1 MKYHLLIFSLL
12 FIFNCSNAKEQ
23 NLKGVWQYVSGEYKS
38 DDSTLVFTNEDVNSM
53 KVYSDNYY
61 SMNTHIKSSDDYVA
75 HSGLYSLNGD
85 EYTEIFKISKNP
97 EMVGKSETFKYQISG
112 NQLEISSEWLK
123 EVWKKIE

>member
-1 MKYHLLIFSLL
+1 MKYHLLIFSLV
-12 FIFNCSNAKEQ
+12 FVFNCSNTKEQ

-53 KVYSDNYY
+53 KVYSDKYY
-61 SMNTHIKSSDDYVA
+61 SMNTHIKSSGDYFA

-97 EMVGKSETFKYQISG
+97 EMVGKSETFKYQISR

-123 EVWKKIE
+123 EVWIKIE

>member
-1 MKYHLLIFSLL
+1 MKYHLLIFSLV
-12 FIFNCSNAKEQ
+12 FVFNCSNAKEQ

-53 KVYSDNYY
+53 KVYSDKYY
-61 SMNTHIKSSDDYVA
+61 SMNTHIKSSGDYFA

>member
-12 FIFNCSNAKEQ
+12 FVFNCSNAKEQ

-53 KVYSDNYY
+53 KVYSDKYY
-61 SMNTHIKSSDDYVA
+61 SMNTHIKSSGDYFA

-85 EYTEIFKISKNP
+85 EYTEIFKISKNS
-97 EMVGKSETFKYQISG
+97 EMVGKSETFKYQISR

>member
-1 MKYHLLIFSLL
+1 MKYYLLIFSLVL
-12 FIFNCSNAKEQ
+12 VFNCSNEKEQ
-23 NLKGVWQYVSGEYKS
+23 SMKGVWQYVSGEYKS
-38 DDSTLVFTNEDVNSM
+38 GDSTVVLTNEDVNSM
-53 KVYSDNYY
+53 KVYSDTYY
-61 SMNTHIKSSDDYVA
+61 SINTHIKSSDDYVA

-85 EYTEIFKISKNP
+85 EYTEIFKISKNF

>member
-1 MKYHLLIFSLL
+1 MKYHLLIFSLV
-12 FIFNCSNAKEQ
+12 FVFNCSNAKEQ

-75 HSGLYSLNGD
+75 HSGMYSLNGD
-85 EYTEIFKISKNP
+85 EYTEIFKISKNF

>member
-1 MKYHLLIFSLL
+1 MKYHLLIFSLV
-12 FIFNCSNAKEQ
+12 FVFNCSNTKEQ

-53 KVYSDNYY
+53 KVYSDTYY
-61 SMNTHIKSSDDYVA
+61 SINTHIKSSDDYVA

-85 EYTEIFKISKNP
+85 EYTEIFKINKNP
-97 EMVGKSETFKYQISG
+97 EMVGKSETFKYQISR

>member
-12 FIFNCSNAKEQ
+12 FVFNCSNEKEQ
-23 NLKGVWQYVSGEYKS
+23 SIKGVWQYVSGEYKS
-38 DDSTLVFTNEDVNSM
+38 GDSTVVLTNEDVNSM
-53 KVYSDNYY
+53 KVYSDTYY
-61 SMNTHIKSSDDYVA
+61 SINTHIKSSDDYVA

-97 EMVGKSETFKYQISG
+97 EMVGKSETFKYQISR

-123 EVWKKIE
+123 EVWIKIE

>member
-1 MKYHLLIFSLL
+1 MKCHLLILSLVFS
-12 FIFNCSNAKEQ
+12 CSNVKEHSI
-23 NLKGVWQYVSGEYKS
+23 KGVWQYVSGEYKS
-38 DDSTLVFTNEDVNSM
+38 GDSTVVLTNQDVNSM
-53 KVYSDNYY
+53 KVYSDTYY
-61 SMNTHIKSSDDYVA
+61 SINTHIKSSDDYVA

-85 EYTEIFKISKNP
+85 EYTEIFKISKNS

>member
-1 MKYHLLIFSLL
+1 MKYHLLIFSLV
-12 FIFNCSNAKEQ
+12 FVFNCSNAKEQ

-53 KVYSDNYY
+53 KVYSDKYY
-61 SMNTHIKSSDDYVA
+61 SMNTHIKSSGDYFA

-97 EMVGKSETFKYQISG
+97 EMVGKSETFKYQISR

>member
-1 MKYHLLIFSLL
+1 MKYHLLILSLV
-12 FIFNCSNAKEQ
+12 FVFNCSNTKEQ

-53 KVYSDNYY
+53 KVYSDKYY
-61 SMNTHIKSSDDYVA
+61 SMNTHIKSSGDYFA

-85 EYTEIFKISKNP
+85 EYTEIFKINKNP

>member
-12 FIFNCSNAKEQ
+12 FVFNCSNAKEQ

-53 KVYSDNYY
+53 KVYSDKYY
-61 SMNTHIKSSDDYVA
+61 SMNTHIKSSGDYFA

-85 EYTEIFKISKNP
+85 EYTEIFKINKNP
-97 EMVGKSETFKYQISG
+97 EMVGKSETFKYQISR

-123 EVWKKIE
+123 EVWIKIE

>member
-1 MKYHLLIFSLL
+1 MKYHLLIFSLV
-12 FIFNCSNAKEQ
+12 FVFNCSNTKEQ

-97 EMVGKSETFKYQISG
+97 EMVGKSETFKYQISR

>member
-1 MKYHLLIFSLL
+1 MKYHLLIFSLV
-12 FIFNCSNAKEQ
+12 FVFNCSNAKEQ

-53 KVYSDNYY
+53 KVYSDKYY
-61 SMNTHIKSSDDYVA
+61 SMNTHIKSSGDYFA

-97 EMVGKSETFKYQISG
+97 EMVGKSETFKYQISR

-123 EVWKKIE
+123 EVWIKIE

>member
-12 FIFNCSNAKEQ
+12 FVFNCSNAKEQ

-75 HSGLYSLNGD
+75 HSGMYSLNGD
-85 EYTEIFKISKNP
+85 EYTEIFKISKNS
-97 EMVGKSETFKYQISG
+97 EMVGKSETFKYQISR

-123 EVWKKIE
+123 EVWIKIE

>member
-1 MKYHLLIFSLL
+1 MKYHLLIFSLV
-12 FIFNCSNAKEQ
+12 FVFNCSNAKEQ

-53 KVYSDNYY
+53 KVYSDKYY
-61 SMNTHIKSSDDYVA
+61 SMNTHIKSSGDYFA

-97 EMVGKSETFKYQISG
+97 EMVGKSEIFKYQISR

>member
-1 MKYHLLIFSLL
+1 MKYHLLILSLV
-12 FIFNCSNAKEQ
+12 FVFNCSNEKEHSI
-23 NLKGVWQYVSGEYKS
+23 KGVWQYVSGEYKS
-38 DDSTLVFTNEDVNSM
+38 GDSTVVLTNEDVNSM
-53 KVYSDNYY
+53 KVYSDTYY
-61 SMNTHIKSSDDYVA
+61 SINTHIKSSDDYVA

-97 EMVGKSETFKYQISG
+97 EMVGKSETFKYQISR

>member
-1 MKYHLLIFSLL
+1 MKYHLLIFSLV
-12 FIFNCSNAKEQ
+12 FVFNCSNAKEQ

-97 EMVGKSETFKYQISG
+97 EIVGKSETFKYQISG

>member
-1 MKYHLLIFSLL
+1 MKYYLLIFSLVL
-12 FIFNCSNAKEQ
+12 VFNCSNEKEQ
-23 NLKGVWQYVSGEYKS
+23 SMKGVWQYVSGEYKS
-38 DDSTLVFTNEDVNSM
+38 GDSTVVLTNEDVNSM
-53 KVYSDNYY
+53 KVYSDTYY

-97 EMVGKSETFKYQISG
+97 EMVGKSETFKYQISR

-123 EVWKKIE
+123 EVWIKIE

>member
-1 MKYHLLIFSLL
+1 MKYHLLILSLV
-12 FIFNCSNAKEQ
+12 FVFNCSNTKEQ

-53 KVYSDNYY
+53 KVYSDKYY
-61 SMNTHIKSSDDYVA
+61 SMNTHIKSSGDYFA

>member
-1 MKYHLLIFSLL
+1 MKYHLLIFSLV
-12 FIFNCSNAKEQ
+12 FVFNCSNAKEQ

-75 HSGLYSLNGD
+75 HSGMYSLNGD

-97 EMVGKSETFKYQISG
+97 EMVGKSETFKYQISR

-123 EVWKKIE
+123 EVWIKIE